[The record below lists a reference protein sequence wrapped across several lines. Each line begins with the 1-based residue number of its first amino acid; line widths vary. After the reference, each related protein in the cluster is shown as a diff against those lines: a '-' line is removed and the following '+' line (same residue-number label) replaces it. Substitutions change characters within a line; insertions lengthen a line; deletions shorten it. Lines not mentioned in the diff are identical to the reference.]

1 VKADKARATRLK
13 ELRELKK
20 ERVLTEKRKKI
31 STNILL
37 LVASFITIIIFT
49 GIYLATAKAPSK
61 IKRVKVSAGVNY
73 TLKDIKMTSIEA
85 KVEDG
90 YVKIPLAKVKKHS
103 LVAFWY
109 GKKKIRDARGRE
121 KPLPLLAM
129 ISPSGRLITAVS
141 VCEPC
146 RSEWFHTE
154 PDGTLTC
161 NVCNTKW
168 DLETFQ
174 GISGGCPN
182 YPPEELPH
190 EIRDGWILIRE
201 EILLRWK
208 PRVV

>member
-1 VKADKARATRLK
+1 VKVDKAKATRLR

-20 ERVLTEKRKKI
+20 ERVLTGRRKKT
-31 STNILL
+31 STNVL
-37 LVASFITIIIFT
+37 LVVAGFITIIIFT
-49 GIYLATAKAPSK
+49 SIYLATAKAPSK
-61 IKRVKVSAGVNY
+61 IKRVKVSTGVNY
-73 TLKDIKMTSIEA
+73 TLKDIEMTDIEA
-85 KVEDG
+85 KVRDG
-90 YVKIPLAKVKKHS
+90 YVKIPLAEVKKYS

-109 GKKKIRDARGRE
+109 EKKKIRDARGRE

-146 RSEWFHTE
+146 RSERFHSE

-190 EIRDGWILIRE
+190 EIKDGWVLIRE
-201 EILLRWK
+201 EILLNWK